1 MTSFCFTFDL
11 RYELNIHGIQS
22 LSTGD
27 AHVQISD
34 VYYEVNKSYTFW
46 MIESKLQE
54 YQINVIQM

>member
-27 AHVQISD
+27 AHVQKSGF
-34 VYYEVNKSYTFW
+34 YYEVNKSYTF
-46 MIESKLQE
+46 
-54 YQINVIQM
+54 